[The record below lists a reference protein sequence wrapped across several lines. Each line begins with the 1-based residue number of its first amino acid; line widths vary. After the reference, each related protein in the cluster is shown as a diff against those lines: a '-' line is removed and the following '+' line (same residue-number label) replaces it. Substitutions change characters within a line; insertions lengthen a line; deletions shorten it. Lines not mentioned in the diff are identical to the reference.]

1 MYCTIC
7 PRNCNIDREKHVG
20 FCKMSN
26 EVKVALADLFFY
38 EEPIISG
45 TQGSGAIFFSGCN
58 MRCVFCQN
66 QKISA
71 ECNGKNIT
79 VRRLADIMRELT
91 DKGAHNINLVSPT
104 QFSTQ
109 IVEALEIY
117 RPPIPVI
124 YNTNGYE
131 TVENIARLKDYVD
144 VYLTDLKYVDTHYS
158 TKFSMTPNY
167 FEIASKAII
176 EMVNQKPEI
185 ILKDGIIQSGV
196 IIRHLVLPTCIKDSF
211 AVADRIKAYFGNK
224 VLVSFMSQYTPCND
238 LSHFPEI
245 DRKLKPIEYKAVIAH
260 LEKIGLTN
268 GFIQYADSS
277 DTCFIPDF
285 NNKNV

>member
-1 MYCTIC
+1 
-7 PRNCNIDREKHVG
+7 
-20 FCKMSN
+20 MSDDL
-26 EVKVALADLFFY
+26 KVALADLFFY

-45 TQGSGAIFFSGCN
+45 TKGSGAIFFSGCN
-58 MRCVFCQN
+58 MRCAFCQN

-71 ECNGKNIT
+71 ECNGKTIT
-79 VRRLADIMRELT
+79 VKRLADIMRELV

-109 IVEALEIY
+109 ILKSLEIY
-117 RPPIPVI
+117 RPPVPIV

-131 TVENIARLKDYVD
+131 TVENIIRLKDYVD
-144 VYLTDLKYVDTHYS
+144 IYLTDLKYVDSYIS
-158 TKFSMTPNY
+158 TKISMTADY
-167 FEIASKAII
+167 FEKASKAILT
-176 EMVNQKPEI
+176 MVKQQPEVVI
-185 ILKDGIIQSGV
+185 NKDGIMQSGV
-196 IIRHLVLPTCIKDSF
+196 IIRHLVLPTCIDDSF
-211 AVADRIKAYFGNK
+211 AVADWIKDNCGDK

-238 LSHFPEI
+238 LSLFPELN
-245 DRKLKPIEYKAVIAH
+245 RKLKPIEYKAVVAH

-268 GFIQYADSS
+268 GFIQETNSS